1 MNKSINQSINIL
13 KICFKK
19 KKEELK
25 RALKIR
31 PGPCFPSRILDTFI
45 NKKQMGRG
53 PELLKVSSLKQAQ
66 VSKESMPFFSKITLF
81 GFCFLRFFFN
91 VGIFKV
97 FIEFVAVLLLCYVLA
112 FRLQSMWDLS
122 LLTSDRTCTPC
133 IGSCCCCCC
142 C

>member
-1 MNKSINQSINIL
+1 MNESINIL
-13 KICFKK
+13 KICLKK
-19 KKEELK
+19 KKRTK

-31 PGPCFPSRILDTFI
+31 PGPCFPSRRIVDTFI

-66 VSKESMPFFSKITLF
+66 VSKELMPFFFFNNIIWL
-81 GFCFLRFFFN
+81 CFLRFFFN
-91 VGIFKV
+91 VDMFKV

-122 LLTSDRTCTPC
+122 SLTSDRTCTPC

-142 C
+142 